1 MKVLLLAPQPFYQVR
16 GTPIAIDLLAST
28 LSKQGH
34 EIDLVTYHEGD
45 SREYDRVN
53 HIRIR
58 AFKFLNGVQ
67 PGFSIKKLMC
77 SSVMFFTAL
86 RLLRKNQYDLIHANE
101 ESVFM
106 AYVFKKLFKKPY
118 VYDMDSSMTTQLV
131 DKMPFLKHVRSMFS
145 WFENLAIR
153 NSIGVLAVCEAL
165 CEIARPHNTN
175 VELLTDVAMLDQLTP
190 TSEVVNLAS
199 EYQLASTKIMYIG
212 NLESYQGIDL
222 LIEGFAMAIKE
233 QSNPDNPDI
242 SLIVIGGTLET
253 IKAYREKCEQLG
265 ITDSVVFAGPKP
277 FSDLE
282 AYMDQTDILVSP
294 RTQGENTPMKIY
306 NYMASGKPMIATD
319 IVSHTQVLDA
329 SISELVAV
337 EPAAFAAAIKT
348 LAASPDIRK
357 EMGQRCKLHAEK
369 NYSVASFEKRLAEF
383 YSKLESQLKPN
394 AVTASS

>member
-1 MKVLLLAPQPFYQVR
+1 VKILLLAPQPFYQVR

-28 LSKQGH
+28 LSTQGH
-34 EIDLVTYHEGD
+34 EIDLLTYHEGD
-45 SREYDRVN
+45 SREYHHVN

-67 PGFSIKKLMC
+67 PGFSAKKLMC
-77 SSVMFFTAL
+77 SCVLFFTAF
-86 RLLRKNQYDLIHANE
+86 RLLRKENYDLIHANE
-101 ESVFM
+101 EAVFM

-118 VYDMDSSMTTQLV
+118 VYDMDSSMAAQLV
-131 DKMPFLKHVRSMFS
+131 DKMPFLKHLRGLFS

-153 NSIGVLAVCEAL
+153 NSVGVLAVCEAL
-165 CEIARPHNTN
+165 CDIARPHNIN

-190 TSEVVNLAS
+190 SDEVVNLAKQ
-199 EYQLASTKIMYIG
+199 YQLASTKIMYIG

-222 LIEGFAMAIKE
+222 LIEGFAMAIKQQADPE
-233 QSNPDNPDI
+233 NPDI
-242 SLIVIGGTLET
+242 SLIVIGGTPET
-253 IKAYREKCEQLG
+253 ISAYREKCEQLG
-265 ITDSVVFAGPKP
+265 VTNSVVFAGPKP

-282 AYMDQTDILVSP
+282 AYMDQVDILVSP

-329 SISELVAV
+329 SIAQLVAV
-337 EPAAFAAAIKT
+337 EPAAFAAAINT
-348 LAASPDIRK
+348 LAVSPEIRN

-383 YSKLESQLKPN
+383 YGKLESQLKPSQVITN
-394 AVTASS
+394 